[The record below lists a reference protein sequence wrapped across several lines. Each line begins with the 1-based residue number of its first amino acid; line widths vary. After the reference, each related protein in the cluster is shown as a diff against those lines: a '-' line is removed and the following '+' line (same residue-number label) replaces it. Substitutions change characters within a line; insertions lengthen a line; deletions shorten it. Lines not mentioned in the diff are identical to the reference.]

1 MVLAAILAAAGSG
14 AVAQAA
20 WIPAKAVLAQVLIER
35 AWTRAAAGA
44 ADARPWPWADTEPV
58 ARLSAP
64 AQGERV
70 MVLSGFGGHTFAFG
84 PGHLPGSALPGEP
97 GNCVLAGHRDTHFAF
112 LEELEIGDLLTVER
126 PDGARQDYRVSRLEV
141 VHESDTGALEPVDRE
156 PAAQPGAVLTA
167 GKVLTLVTCYPFH
180 AVAPGGSLRYVVRAE
195 GVPR

>member
-1 MVLAAILAAAGSG
+1 VRRPTLRTVFAVVLAAAGSG

-126 PDGARQDYRVSRLEV
+126 PDGARQDYRVTGAEV
-141 VHESDTGALEPVDRE
+141 VDETETGALDPLETGR
-156 PAAQPGAVLTA
+156 GAKA
-167 GKVLTLVTCYPFH
+167 LTLVTCYPFD
-180 AVAPGGSLRYVVRAE
+180 AVVPGGPLRYVVRAE
-195 GVPR
+195 GVSSG